1 MNRNPNLTF
10 LGGTMIIAIIVIA
23 AFTNVANA
31 GNFYYCMSISAGVT
45 TEQFKDTFDKKPEVK
60 S

>member
-1 MNRNPNLTF
+1 
-10 LGGTMIIAIIVIA
+10 MIIAIIVIA